1 MALSE
6 SALKKLHKDEI
17 INLAL
22 DYQSKF
28 DSMLA
33 GIRNELSDLKK
44 YFEQLRSDL
53 SVTKL
58 VNTKLKE
65 KVVSLERQTWSN
77 SQYSRRGCLEL
88 SGIPETIESKDLEGT
103 ALDIFEKLDVM
114 VDPSI
119 VEDCHWIKSS
129 KGPRKV
135 IVKLSRRKDANK
147 IRSLKKGLK
156 CMNLSSLGVN
166 STVYINDSLCTYY
179 KMLWGKC
186 RKLLLNKYF
195 YSFWVTNGTIKLKT
209 VENGRV
215 YAITHRNDLVE
226 LFPDN
231 EILAD
236 QVETARL
243 FFKVMIQITFHYRF
257 TFFSLH
263 FCFQK
268 VMF

>member
-1 MALSE
+1 MALFE

-28 DSMLA
+28 DSRLA

-44 YFEQLRSDL
+44 DFEQLRSDL

-65 KVVSLERQTWSN
+65 NVVNLERHTWSN
-77 SQYSRRGCLEL
+77 SQYSRRECLEL
-88 SGIPETIESKDLEGT
+88 SGILETIENKDLEGT
-103 ALDIFEKLDVM
+103 VLAIFEKLVVM
-114 VDPSI
+114 VDPNN

-129 KGPRKV
+129 KGPKKV
-135 IVKLSRRKDANK
+135 IVKLSRRKDSNK
-147 IRSLKKGLK
+147 IRLLKKGPK
-156 CMNLSSLGVN
+156 GMNLSSLGIN
-166 STVYINDSLCTYY
+166 SAVYINDSLCTYY

-186 RKLLLNKYF
+186 RKLLLNKYI

-215 YAITHRNDLVE
+215 YAITPRNDLVE

-236 QVETARL
+236 Q
-243 FFKVMIQITFHYRF
+243 F
-257 TFFSLH
+257 
-263 FCFQK
+263 
-268 VMF
+268 